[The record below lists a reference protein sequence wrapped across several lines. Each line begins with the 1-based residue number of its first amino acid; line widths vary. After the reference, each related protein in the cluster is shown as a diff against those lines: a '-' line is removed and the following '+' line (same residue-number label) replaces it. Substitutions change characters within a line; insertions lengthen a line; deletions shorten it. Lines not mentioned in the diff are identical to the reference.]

1 MSAPPARRRPAEWEP
16 HEAVLLAFP
25 ADGRDWPGKFGAI
38 RWAFVEF
45 IRRVAQSEPVLLL
58 VGSPEHRAAV
68 RRMLRQARV
77 PLSRIRFLLRRT
89 NRSWM
94 RDAGPII
101 VRTASGGR
109 EALEFRFTGW
119 AKYGNHRL
127 DRRVPAAVARV
138 LRIPRVAVRHRGR
151 AVVLEG
157 GAIEV
162 NGRGTLITT
171 EECLLD
177 PRTQVRNPG
186 FGHAD
191 YEAVFREYLGVT
203 NVIWLGE
210 GIEGDDTHG
219 HVDDICRFVN
229 PSTVVACVEED
240 PRDPNH
246 RRLAAN
252 RERLEGAR
260 LEDGRRLEIVPL
272 PLPSRIDF
280 EELRL
285 PASYA
290 NFLITNESVLVPT
303 FNDPRDRLAL
313 GLLAEL
319 MPGRTVIGIHAL
331 DLVWGLGTLHCLS
344 QEIPAA

>member
-1 MSAPPARRRPAEWEP
+1 MNPPPARRRPAEWEP
-16 HEAVLLAFP
+16 HEAMLLAFP

-58 VGSPEHRAAV
+58 VASPEHRRAV
-68 RRMLRQARV
+68 RRLLRQARV
-77 PLSRIRFLLRRT
+77 PLSRIRFLVRRT

-94 RDAGPII
+94 RDAGPI
-101 VRTASGGR
+101 VVYGAGGGR

-127 DRRVPAAVARV
+127 DRLVPAAVARA
-138 LRIPRVAVRHRGR
+138 LGIPCVSPRYRGR

-186 FGHAD
+186 FGRAD

-203 NVIWLGE
+203 NVIWLAE

-229 PSTVVACVEED
+229 PTTVVACVEDD

-260 LEDGRRLEIVPL
+260 LEDGGRLEIVPL
-272 PLPSRIDF
+272 PLPGRVDF
-280 EELRL
+280 EDLRL

-319 MPGRTVIGIHAL
+319 MPERNVIGIHAL

>member
-1 MSAPPARRRPAEWEP
+1 MTSPPARRRPAEWEP
-16 HEAVLLAFP
+16 HEATLLAFP

-45 IRRVAQSEPVLLL
+45 VRRVAEAEPVILL
-58 VGSPEHRAAV
+58 VGSAEHRAAV
-68 RRMLRQARV
+68 RDLLRRAHV
-77 PLSRIRFLLRRT
+77 PLARIRFLLLRT
-89 NRSWM
+89 NRCWM
-94 RDAGPII
+94 RDAGPIV
-101 VRTASGGR
+101 VRTTAGGGR

-127 DRRVPAAVARV
+127 DRRVPEAVARA
-138 LRIPRVAVRHRGR
+138 LGIPRVPVRHRGR
-151 AVVLEG
+151 PVVLEG

-177 PRTQVRNPG
+177 PRVQVRNPG
-186 FGHAD
+186 FGRAD
-191 YEAVFREYLGVT
+191 YESVFRDFLGVT
-203 NVIWLGE
+203 NVIWLE
-210 GIEGDDTHG
+210 KGIEGDDTHG

-229 PSTVVACVEED
+229 PTTVVACVEDD

-260 LEDGRRLEIVPL
+260 LEDGRRLEVVPL
-272 PLPSRIDF
+272 PLPGRVDF
-280 EELRL
+280 EDLRL

-303 FNDPRDRLAL
+303 FNDPRDRAAL

-344 QEIPAA
+344 QEIPA